1 VATSATFDRTADRCA
16 KMCVMAI
23 TGQLAISGAISGETT
38 ETCGPT
44 AAIFG
49 MTGKTSGT
57 IGATF
62 ATTAEGNTER

>member
-1 VATSATFDRTADRCA
+1 
-16 KMCVMAI
+16 MCVMAI